1 MGAAMA
7 EERSDFSHYGP
18 RFQEGLAQL
27 ILDDRVFA
35 DQISEVLDYEF
46 LESKYLKE
54 FVSKVFQYRDK
65 YGKHPSRDTM
75 ATIVRSEF
83 ETANEVT
90 RTQIRDYFARV
101 YASSTDVDGAEHI
114 KEVSLDFCRKQKLKS
129 AMLK

>member
-75 ATIVRSEF
+75 AR
-83 ETANEVT
+83 
-90 RTQIRDYFARV
+90 
-101 YASSTDVDGAEHI
+101 
-114 KEVSLDFCRKQKLKS
+114 
-129 AMLK
+129 